1 MTTGVT
7 INKVILCT
15 TPHLDWDWILPFT
28 ALCSNNPPYDINGF
42 TYFSSTGGDAF
53 TIFSQAA
60 GFLVPSGTPN
70 PAYFYSICEMGF
82 LKAFTE
88 ANPQLAGVLKSAG
101 TNVEI
106 LGGGITSPDSL
117 LPHGEAFLRNYLTG
131 TNWVQQAYGLFPKHA
146 YVPDDFGHD
155 SQLPVM
161 LAGMGFQGV
170 TFERVAGGAPT
181 NINPLPGQGDS
192 PAQWMAANGTEFIWG
207 ARDGST
213 AVAHWMQN
221 GYGQGSNLT
230 PQNALTEIQNY
241 IDANQ
246 TSSTTPTTYVPVG
259 TDFALPIDTAS
270 CAQIWN
276 EQSGS
281 QVTAVAGT
289 FDDYIQDIVA
299 SGLLGDPQPFRP
311 QPYYSGCYQT
321 RPRIKRLHN
330 DATRAL
336 LGAEIFGVIAGAR
349 NAKTCGG
356 AWTVELQART
366 SALRE
371 AWLGLA
377 PSTHHDFITGTAAD
391 YVYRG
396 EQLPRLA
403 AARIGAVGLRRDAM
417 REIAAQVKTEPQSGE
432 QPIVVFNQ
440 LGFQRNGL
448 VELAVPSALDPSA
461 FASVR
466 TPAGNTALQVSAE
479 GDLLFAATGESLGYT
494 TCYLSPD
501 TVAPTAEATI
511 TPSSDGADSYVL
523 ANSLI
528 SVEVSAASAWAIDT
542 ILDLQSG
549 DPQSNILG
557 GTSNQIGFYNDADG
571 NNYRYAPEQGKGYPA
586 LTLDTSV
593 TTTVTGVQVLE
604 TGPLRVRL
612 QAEVT
617 CTVAGTDYP
626 YVLEYQLVA
635 DEPFVRMRTTGA
647 CPLNYSAMTIFQ
659 LGAEVGAIAQGTPYH
674 WDDAAQVRYW
684 DGPSMQ
690 ATHDFLIPET
700 TTGAPQAAIYH
711 GAMPAWGQG
720 AQNSNLLVGGLPR
733 NPGQNYFGWCQLPM
747 PPGGID
753 PDVHT
758 MEYAFRVP
766 TGINVDGN
774 GVADPSNG
782 AQLIEALGYTTPLL
796 ALVAPDNS
804 TNQLPASVSLA
815 SVSASSGTSTPILTV
830 AKGSEANPSNLI
842 LRTYQPSNAGM
853 DVTVSLAGLQTLGG
867 TVQNASLVTALE
879 QPISDSQAPTV
890 SGSDVSFTADLALTT
905 VQVGWSTSNF

>member
-1 MTTGVT
+1 MAMGANV
-7 INKVILCT
+7 NKVILCT

-28 ALCSNNPPYDINGF
+28 ALCSNSPPYNIDGY
-42 TYFSSTGGDAF
+42 TYFSATGGDAF
-53 TIFSQAA
+53 TIFSQAS
-60 GFLVPSGTPN
+60 GFLVPGGAPN

-88 ANPQLAGVLKSAG
+88 ANPQLAGVLKQAG

-161 LAGMGFQGV
+161 LTAMGFQGV

-181 NINPLPGQGDS
+181 EIQPLAGQGES
-192 PAQWMAANGTEFIWG
+192 PAQWMMANGTEFIWG

-221 GYGQGSNLT
+221 GYGQGSDLL
-230 PQNALTEIQNY
+230 PSNALTKIQGY
-241 IDANQ
+241 IDVN
-246 TSSTTPTTYVPVG
+246 TPSSTTPTLYVPVG
-259 TDFALPIDTAS
+259 TDFALPIDTVS

-281 QVTAVAGT
+281 PVVAVAGT

-349 NAKTCGG
+349 NAQSCGG

-403 AARIGAVGLRRDAM
+403 AARTGAEGLRRDAM
-417 REIAAQVKTEPQSGE
+417 REIAAQVDAAPNTGE

-440 LGFQRNGL
+440 LGFQRSGL
-448 VELAVPSALDPSA
+448 VELALPSALDPSSV
-461 FASVR
+461 ASVR
-466 TPAGNTALQVSAE
+466 TPDGNVAVQVSAE
-479 GDLLFAATGESLGYT
+479 GDLLFFVTGESLGYT

-501 TVAPTAEATI
+501 TVAPTTEATI
-511 TPSSDGADSYVL
+511 TTSNGGDSYVL

-528 SVEVSAASAWAIDT
+528 SVEVSAVSAWAIDT

-549 DPQSNILG
+549 NPQANILG

-571 NNYRYAPEQGKGYPA
+571 NNYRYSPEQGSGNPP
-586 LTLDTSV
+586 LTLDTGV
-593 TTTVTGVQVLE
+593 TTAVTGIQVLE

-617 CTVAGTDYP
+617 YRVADNDYP
-626 YVLEYQLVA
+626 YVVEYLLVA
-635 DEPFVRMRTTGA
+635 DEPFVRIRTTGA
-647 CPLNYSAMTIFQ
+647 CPFNYSAMTMFQ
-659 LGAEVGAIAQGTPYH
+659 LGAEVDAIAQGTPYH
-674 WDDAAQVRYW
+674 WDDAVQVRYW

-700 TTGAPQAAIYH
+700 TSGAPLGAIYH

-720 AQNSNLLVGGLPR
+720 AQNSALLVGGLAR
-733 NPGQNYFGWCQLPM
+733 NPGQNYFGWCPLPP

-774 GVADPSNG
+774 GKADPGNG

-796 ALVAPDNS
+796 ALVAPSGS
-804 TNQLPASVSLA
+804 TNQLPAAVSLA
-815 SVSASSGTSTPILTV
+815 SVSAVSGTSTPILTA
-830 AKGSEANPSNLI
+830 AKGSEATPSNLI
-842 LRTYQPSNAGM
+842 LRTYQASNASM
-853 DVTVSLAGLQTLGG
+853 DVTVSLAGLRTLGG
-867 TVQNASLVTALE
+867 TIQNASLVTALE
-879 QPISDSQAPTV
+879 QPISDAQSPTV
-890 SGSDVSFTADLALTT
+890 SGSDVGFTSSLALATL
-905 VQVGWSTSNF
+905 QVGWSTSNF